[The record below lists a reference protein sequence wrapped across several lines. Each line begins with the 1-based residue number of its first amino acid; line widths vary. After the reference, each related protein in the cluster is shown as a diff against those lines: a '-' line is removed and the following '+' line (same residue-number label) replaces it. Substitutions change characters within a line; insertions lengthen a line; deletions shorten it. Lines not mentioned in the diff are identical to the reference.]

1 MHFGYDVCSVNDNG
15 CSLGGTESYVKDG
28 SIFCDID
35 FVPAEH
41 GFDPV
46 SKAGFLCQ
54 LDEEL
59 ERLVRNPI
67 LRVIQ
72 EQSCGFRCHA
82 LAALGVLC
90 KKLPEMQL
98 FDFGVVSLESFPRF
112 TLGQRL
118 NAHSFGDWC

>member
-1 MHFGYDVCSVNDNG
+1 
-15 CSLGGTESYVKDG
+15 VKDG

-35 FVPAEH
+35 FIPAEH

-46 SKAGFLCQ
+46 SKAGFLRQ

-59 ERLVRNPI
+59 ERLVRDPI

-72 EQSCGFRCHA
+72 EQTGGFRCHA

-90 KKLPEMQL
+90 KKLPEMQF
-98 FDFGVVSLESFPRF
+98 FDLSMVSLQSFPCVTLRERF
-112 TLGQRL
+112 NT
-118 NAHSFGDWC
+118 HSFGDWC